1 MTRINAGYRRFLFLM
16 ALNQVTPGRYPN
28 TKAGTVA
35 CPERS
40 EKCEAGKP
48 GCHKAT
54 SWDGLYQ
61 AFAVILDGLFLG
73 LPHDTLSLA
82 ESWRSQHTKTDGLIR
97 KAAGVTGLPYHAVNV
112 DHLEY
117 FHICSM
123 GLSKYALVIWHS
135 HGTMDHVN
143 RLCLHGGTNNSEHL
157 WHHKNK

>member
-54 SWDGLYQ
+54 IWDGLYQ

-73 LPHDTLSLA
+73 LPHDFQNMLFASVLRLSLRIHR
-82 ESWRSQHTKTDGLIR
+82 RS
-97 KAAGVTGLPYHAVNV
+97 P
-112 DHLEY
+112 
-117 FHICSM
+117 
-123 GLSKYALVIWHS
+123 
-135 HGTMDHVN
+135 
-143 RLCLHGGTNNSEHL
+143 
-157 WHHKNK
+157 